1 MKSDSGKRF
10 KDNKKTDFFIRNCRT
25 YLIDYPSEFEILNM
39 VLQNPDNPIFDV
51 NNPPVREIVHAQI
64 AAMGRE
70 LTEKQFEQAYQ
81 RISDLYELKAIIFTE
96 EIAAI
101 AEEIYIQPEKGW
113 DLVSLKTFIGPTV
126 LPAANVVLKT
136 PTGEKITS
144 EGAGY
149 SSTDAIFSAIG
160 QATGIRVFLKDFNF
174 SMISGGANSLGQA
187 SMTIEYHNRQV
198 RVKACSID
206 MLEAA
211 AKAYLIA
218 INIVLD
224 RIYQQLE

>member
-1 MKSDSGKRF
+1 
-10 KDNKKTDFFIRNCRT
+10 
-25 YLIDYPSEFEILNM
+25 M
-39 VLQNPDNPIFDV
+39 VLQNPDNPLFDA
-51 NNPPVREIVHAQI
+51 NNPPIHEIIHAQI
-64 AAMGRE
+64 AAMGKE
-70 LTEKQFEQAYQ
+70 LTSKQFEQVYQ
-81 RISDLYELKAIIFTE
+81 RIYDLYELKSIIFAE

-101 AEEIYIQPEKGW
+101 TEEIHMQPQKGW
-113 DLVSLKTFIGPTV
+113 DLVSLKTTIGPTV
-126 LPAANVVLKT
+126 LPAAIVALKT
-136 PTGEKITS
+136 PDGERITS

-149 SSTDAIFSAIG
+149 SSTDAIFAAIG
-160 QATGIRVFLKDFNF
+160 QATGVRVFLKDFNF

-198 RVKACSID
+198 RVNACSID